1 SSDLDL
7 KKKNLA
13 TQAFNE
19 SLQELEKLEEQ
30 QTILEKDKNFSLK
43 FEKTFSPLEKKELKN
58 LSSEL
63 KIFIDDQNVSKR
75 FEELKRWENSLLFN
89 NKTELQ
95 QQRLLL
101 NKITDEREK
110 LKQAES
116 ILDKQAQRFFKKAYP
131 ILNPEKFTS
140 QDIRAIVNE
149 TIYRKELLSTDNL
162 KALIYEKKVIDLE
175 NEKKVFKEKPFQT
188 ERFIER
194 KMDQT
199 RQAIKQTQN
208 PQQKEVLE
216 EKYQKLVT
224 LKSGLKEY
232 VFAEVDTRFG
242 QDVAIDSVIEGE
254 LLLAKADYYQTTDF
268 AEVENQPRFNA
279 SEINRLLEVSNGR
292 LNNIKEPKI
301 PNDCQGI
308 YFIQD
313 SLTHVEELT
322 PLAKYN
328 LKKITERNQYLPS
341 TDKKAIQ

>member
-1 SSDLDL
+1 
-7 KKKNLA
+7 
-13 TQAFNE
+13 
-19 SLQELEKLEEQ
+19 
-30 QTILEKDKNFSLK
+30 
-43 FEKTFSPLEKKELKN
+43 
-58 LSSEL
+58 
-63 KIFIDDQNVSKR
+63 
-75 FEELKRWENSLLFN
+75 
-89 NKTELQ
+89 
-95 QQRLLL
+95 
-101 NKITDEREK
+101 
-110 LKQAES
+110 
-116 ILDKQAQRFFKKAYP
+116 
-131 ILNPEKFTS
+131 
-140 QDIRAIVNE
+140 
-149 TIYRKELLSTDNL
+149 
-162 KALIYEKKVIDLE
+162 
-175 NEKKVFKEKPFQT
+175 
-188 ERFIER
+188 R

-254 LLLAKADYYQTTDF
+254 LLLATADYYHNTDF

-301 PNDCQGI
+301 PNYCQGI

-341 TDKKAIQ
+341 TDKKAIQLEIDNHDIENKQTLEVNTPSISMFKLAKAVSKFLQNPQHQKKRNLEKLIKQTKAKDFKGGNRNIPLR